1 MYFVADT
8 GALVAQGV
16 LTPAQA
22 DVIKKRSREAMVALA
37 LNCLLIGGIIAATF
51 GLVFLLADAVLVAVW
66 GSLSVAAG
74 LLILAK
80 GRAAYRI
87 FGNASA
93 LIGAGM
99 LAAGAG
105 FELARSYPVV
115 ATPGMVGLGAVMA
128 ALAVGGYLK
137 GAAQTRFAAG
147 AVLVMGAGL
156 VVAGVYFG
164 ATFYAVSGWP
174 MPAIHLV
181 VFAIIAVVGWFLDL
195 RIVTALAIVP
205 FAQMMDTGTF
215 YRHAMYVFYS
225 PEPTLSILQMG
236 ALIAVCLWVARAAGP
251 RTVRQAGV
259 LAIMA
264 FIVANLCF
272 LVGSLW
278 GDVVGQS
285 LWGPVR
291 VGGDHD
297 AFVAARDA
305 FMARAV
311 VIPEGVYAVIWAILL
326 AAVAIWT
333 ATRNKRGLFNTAVT
347 FGAIHAYTQVFES
360 FGTAPLAYVVSGLS
374 AIPLVWGMW
383 RLNERFKLPA

>member
-1 MYFVADT
+1 M
-8 GALVAQGV
+8 
-16 LTPAQA
+16 
-22 DVIKKRSREAMVALA
+22 
-37 LNCLLIGGIIAATF
+37 
-51 GLVFLLADAVLVAVW
+51 FLLADAALVALW
-66 GSLSVAAG
+66 GSLSVATG

-80 GRAAYRI
+80 GRAVYRI

-105 FELARSYPVV
+105 FELARTYPDV
-115 ATPGMVGLGAVMA
+115 AMPGMLVLGGIMA

-137 GAAQTRFAAG
+137 GAAHTRFAAG
-147 AVLVMGAGL
+147 SVLVMGAAL

-164 ATFYAVSGWP
+164 ATFYGVSGWP
-174 MPAIHLV
+174 MPALHLA
-181 VFAIIAVVGWFLDL
+181 VFAIIVAVGWFLDL

-236 ALIAVCLWVARAAGP
+236 ALIAVCVWVARAAGP
-251 RTVRQAGV
+251 RTIRQAGI

-278 GDVVGQS
+278 GDVVGQY

-291 VGGDHD
+291 DGGDYD
-297 AFVAARDA
+297 AFVTARDA
-305 FMARAV
+305 FMAQAV
-311 VIPEGVYAVIWAILL
+311 VIPEGVYAMIWAILL
-326 AAVAIWT
+326 VAVAIWT
-333 ATRNKRGLFNTAVT
+333 AMRNKRGLFNTAVT

-360 FGTAPLAYVVSGLS
+360 FGTEPLAYVLCGLS
-374 AIPLVWGMW
+374 AIPLAWGLW
-383 RLNERFKLPA
+383 RLNDRFKLPA